1 VPALDTVEFA
11 TSLLQEGL
19 IASVKLAL
27 PILAVGLAVGV
38 IVSVLQAVTQIQEQV
53 LSFVPK
59 ILAMAVAVAL
69 LLPWILTVI
78 TQYAKEMFGRLSEA
92 GLS

>member
-1 VPALDTVEFA
+1 MDTVEFA
-11 TSLLQEGL
+11 TSLVREGL
-19 IASVKLAL
+19 IVSVKLAL
-27 PILAVGLAVGV
+27 PVLVVGLAIGV

-59 ILAMAVAVAL
+59 ILAMVAAVAL
-69 LLPWILTVI
+69 LLPWILTLI
-78 TQYAKEMFGRLSEA
+78 TQYAKQMFGRLSEV